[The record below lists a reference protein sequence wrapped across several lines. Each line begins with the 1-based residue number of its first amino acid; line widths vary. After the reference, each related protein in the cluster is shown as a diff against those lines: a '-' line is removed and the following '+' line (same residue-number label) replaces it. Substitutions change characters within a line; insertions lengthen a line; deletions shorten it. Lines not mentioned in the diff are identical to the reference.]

1 MRGIGLLWWI
11 LLARRQ
17 ARLAHVGPQLLDAAQ
32 LHADPALAFG
42 KIRCALAV
50 LSARPERHA
59 VGFAQDADNVVP
71 GAALLA
77 LVGDALGDRLDGVD
91 VGVADRR
98 QQPGGGGLLLRF
110 TPPPWRNTHLPGG
123 PIKSAIRP
131 LTKRQRPAG
140 LCCQASPPPH

>member
-17 ARLAHVGPQLLDAAQ
+17 ARLAHVGPQLLDAPQ

-50 LSARPERHA
+50 LGAWPERHA
-59 VGFAQDADNVVP
+59 VGLAQDADDVVP

-91 VGVADRR
+91 VGVVEPR
-98 QQPGGGGLLLRF
+98 QQPGGGGLGLGLGSRASGSRGF
-110 TPPPWRNTHLPGG
+110 HDDFGRRHFHWRYSRTSPVRSMLTLN
-123 PIKSAIRP
+123 SRP
-131 LTKRQRPAG
+131 
-140 LCCQASPPPH
+140 H